1 MRKYWISGSDRKY
14 PCDDWLQLTLHMSHQ
29 TNHRVIA
36 QITVHSNKSDQSNI
50 SRLSGSGG
58 EEKEDKTNVARYVY
72 IEAIL
77 NICIPSDMEWE
88 HSEIPR

>member
-1 MRKYWISGSDRKY
+1 MTENILVMTGSSSPFICLTRPITESSLRSLSTVIS
-14 PCDDWLQLTLHMSHQ
+14 Q
-29 TNHRVIA
+29 TSPIF
-36 QITVHSNKSDQSNI
+36 